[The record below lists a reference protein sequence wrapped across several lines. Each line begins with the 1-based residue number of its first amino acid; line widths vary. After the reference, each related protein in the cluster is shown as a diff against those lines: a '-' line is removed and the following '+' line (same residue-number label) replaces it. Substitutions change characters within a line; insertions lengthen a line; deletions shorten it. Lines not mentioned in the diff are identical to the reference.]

1 MSSFNVIRP
10 RDDSAAKESSK
21 WCDDLIAKLKASTA
35 AHTVSSDI
43 DDGSPADQ
51 ANISAAM
58 SAGVDLIC
66 YFGHGNSSA
75 WLTANSPTIDAGTVG
90 AGKGKAVVSI
100 ACETGLNLG
109 ADAITSG
116 VESWLGFTIKVPV
129 LLLKGGYDPFGEA
142 IVEGLAELGEGKSM
156 QEARDALFAALDQTV
171 DDFDTG
177 FLSTDPS
184 APLGYYAAMSLRD
197 HVVLHGNGSHVP
209 L

>member
-90 AGKGKAVVSI
+90 AGKGKAVVSHGSREK
-100 ACETGLNLG
+100 AEMDVFRLHEHGLW
-109 ADAITSG
+109 ATMEHD
-116 VESWLGFTIKVPV
+116 E
-129 LLLKGGYDPFGEA
+129 
-142 IVEGLAELGEGKSM
+142 
-156 QEARDALFAALDQTV
+156 
-171 DDFDTG
+171 
-177 FLSTDPS
+177 
-184 APLGYYAAMSLRD
+184 
-197 HVVLHGNGSHVP
+197 
-209 L
+209 